1 MALSK
6 DELLE
11 RLQTLKIEHETI
23 GHALSPTCELHS
35 VNIKGTLFERYIGK
49 GQAKNLFF
57 KVPSGGGPL
66 KNRLFLVCALV
77 ETNVDNKLLSSRMG
91 IKASSPLRFAS
102 DDIFTD
108 VLQIPQGS
116 VNPFVM
122 AQTSCSEIVLLLDKQ
137 FLGCERLL
145 FHPMQS
151 DYTTAL
157 APEQLSAFLEQV
169 APQRYMYVDLAT
181 NEKIVIPDLGAAPA
195 AKAKAQAPKKQEAKA
210 QAPKKQVPAG
220 AQVPHGFRDCKVTDA
235 LAALG
240 AAITVDPVGQL
251 NEAGRLQGHSTHNF
265 FVHDKKD
272 KEKRMLVTVAQSST
286 LAMKDIS
293 SLVGSKEVR
302 LCTEGDSLLGS
313 AKGCITPLSLLYD
326 EGCKVQWFVDDALLT
341 EKVWRL
347 GTSAEGTAP
356 GSVADVPVA
365 RLQDLLG
372 PTGHWASKKTLDC
385 SKWANKMKEFV
396 NVRNS
401 SSSRVLVAGPSDT
414 DVSTWYQKPYETVS
428 GWVL

>member
-6 DELLE
+6 DELIE
-11 RLQTLKIEHETI
+11 RLQSLQIVHETI

-35 VNIKGTLFERYIGK
+35 ANIKGTQFEKYIGK

-57 KVPSGGGPL
+57 KVPSGVGPL

-91 IKASSPLRFAS
+91 IKPSSPLRFAS

-122 AQTSCSEIVLLLDKQ
+122 AQTSCSEVVLLLDKQ
-137 FLGCERLL
+137 FLQCERLL

-157 APEQLSAFLEQV
+157 TPEQLSALLEQV
-169 APQRYMYVDLAT
+169 APGRYMYVDLAAD
-181 NEKIVIPDLGAAPA
+181 EKIVIPDLGAAPA
-195 AKAKAQAPKKQEAKA
+195 AKAKAQAPR
-210 QAPKKQVPAG
+210 KQVPAG
-220 AQVPHGFRDCKVTDA
+220 VQASHGFRDGKVSDA
-235 LAALG
+235 LAAVG
-240 AAITVDPVGQL
+240 AAITADPVGQL
-251 NEAGRLQGHSTHNF
+251 NEAGRLRGHSTHNF

-272 KEKRMLVTVAQSST
+272 KEKRMLVTIAQSSAV
-286 LAMKDIS
+286 AMKDIP

-313 AKGCITPLSLLYD
+313 AKGCITPLSLVYD
-326 EGCKVQWFVDDALLT
+326 ENCKVQWYLDDALLT
-341 EKVWRL
+341 EEVWRL
-347 GTSAEGTAP
+347 GTSEEGTSA
-356 GSVADVPVA
+356 GTVADVPVA

-372 PTGHWASKKTLDC
+372 PTGHWASKRNLDC
-385 SKWANKMKEFV
+385 SRWAGKTKESSV
-396 NVRNS
+396 ACTS
-401 SSSRVLVAGPSDT
+401 SSSLHVTRPSDT
-414 DVSTWYQKPYETVS
+414 DFSTWHQPPYETAS